1 MKGDKLRFL
10 YYTVILYMAA
20 AFTWWA
26 ILLNRKNAEAFD
38 AKLDLAKY
46 SAIQTGTYQDQ
57 KTFMLSQE
65 VIDLVTKKK
74 SQEKMIMGE
83 AIVFIL
89 TLLIGIYLINRAYK
103 KEKDSST
110 QRKNFLLSITHE
122 LKSPLASIGLVLDTF
137 KKRDLNKDQSLKL
150 TNNALKETNRLNE
163 LVDNLLM
170 ATKVDTEYTP
180 ALEKLD
186 LKSMINEVISK
197 VQTKYPNAVFA
208 KQFPSDAVSITGDK
222 NGLIS
227 LMTNLLENAVK
238 YSPKTPKIDLS
249 LSKEKGSIQLK
260 VADQGVGIPDA
271 EKKKVFDRFYRI
283 GNEDTRKSK
292 GTGLGL
298 YIVGQIVKKHG
309 GKIDVVDNLPKGTVF
324 EISLPG

>member
-1 MKGDKLRFL
+1 MSGDKLRFL

-26 ILLNRKNAEAFD
+26 ILLNRKNAEAYE
-38 AKLDLAKY
+38 AKIDLAKF
-46 SAIQTGTYQDQ
+46 SAIQNGRYIDQ
-57 KTFMLSQE
+57 KTFMLSQD
-65 VIDLVTKKK
+65 VIDLVRKKE
-74 SQEKMIMGE
+74 SQQKMIMGE
-83 AIVFIL
+83 AVVFIL

-103 KEKDSST
+103 KERDSST

-137 KKRDLNKDQSLKL
+137 KKRDLNKDQSNKL
-150 TNNALKETNRLNE
+150 ANNALKETNRLNE

-180 ALEKLD
+180 ALENVD
-186 LKSMINEVISK
+186 LKAMVTEVIFK
-197 VQTKYPNAVFA
+197 VQTKYPKAVFE
-208 KQFPSDAVSITGDK
+208 KQFSDTSVSIKGDK

-227 LMTNLLENAVK
+227 LTTNLLENAVK
-238 YSPKTPKIDLS
+238 YSPKEQKITIA
-249 LSKEKGSIQLK
+249 LSKENGNIQLK

-298 YIVGQIVKKHG
+298 YIVNQIVKKHK
-309 GKIDVVDNLPKGTVF
+309 GKIVVADNLPKGTVF
-324 EISLPG
+324 RISLPV

>member
-26 ILLNRKNAEAFD
+26 VLLNRKNTEAYD
-38 AKLDLAKY
+38 AKMELAKY
-46 SAIQTGTYQDQ
+46 TAVQTGTYKDQ

-83 AIVFIL
+83 AVVFIL

-103 KEKDSST
+103 KERDSST

-122 LKSPLASIGLVLDTF
+122 LKSPLASIRLVLDTF
-137 KKRDLNKDQSLKL
+137 KKRDLNKEQSLKL
-150 TNNALKETNRLNE
+150 SNNALKETNRLNE

-180 ALEKLD
+180 ALENVD
-186 LKSMINEVISK
+186 LKVMINEVISK
-197 VQTKYPNAVFA
+197 VQNRYPNAIFE
-208 KQFPSDAVSITGDK
+208 KQFSENEVTITGDK

-227 LMTNLLENAVK
+227 LTTNLLENAVK
-238 YSPKTPKIDLS
+238 YSPKEQKIEVM
-249 LSKEKGSIQLK
+249 LSKENGNIQLK

-271 EKKKVFDRFYRI
+271 EKKKVFDRFYRV

-298 YIVGQIVKKHG
+298 YIVGQIVKKHS
-309 GKIDVVDNLPKGTVF
+309 GKISLKDNQPKGTVF
-324 EISLPG
+324 DISLPG